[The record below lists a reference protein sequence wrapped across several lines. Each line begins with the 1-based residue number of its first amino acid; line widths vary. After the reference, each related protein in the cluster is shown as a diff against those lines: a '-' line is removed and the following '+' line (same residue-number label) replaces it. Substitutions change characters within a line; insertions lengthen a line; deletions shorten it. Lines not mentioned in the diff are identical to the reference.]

1 LNVNAFN
8 RVVVVLALL
17 ATMVISAIFFII
29 PLPTL
34 GAVIPFLQRLN
45 TSLAAMA
52 GPRALVRVAVGL
64 IFTFLVWLFCAA
76 LLWLEVRRPRTKT
89 IKVQKVSG
97 GEAELAAESIASRL
111 EYNIHQLADVH
122 KVKPTISS
130 GRKGVHVDLE
140 LETSP
145 EIEVPMKTE
154 EVQQLTKEIIED
166 RMGLKLDSVRVI
178 IRHTPYSRP
187 EVAQNRQL
195 PSA

>member
-1 LNVNAFN
+1 VNTFN

-17 ATMVISAIFFII
+17 AIMIISAIFFII

-45 TSLAAMA
+45 TNLAAMT
-52 GPRALVRVAVGL
+52 GTRALVRVAVGL
-64 IFTFLVWLFCAA
+64 VFTFLVWLFCAA

-97 GEAELAAESIASRL
+97 GEAELAAESIATRL
-111 EYNIHQLADVH
+111 EYNISQLADVH

-130 GRKGVHVDLE
+130 GRKGVQVALE

-154 EVQQLTKEIIED
+154 EVQQLAREIIED
-166 RMGLKLDSVRVI
+166 RMGLKLDTVRVI
-178 IRHTPYSRP
+178 IRHAPYSRP

-195 PSA
+195 PPA